1 MKKVF
6 IGFDPK
12 EIAAFQICA
21 YSIWKNASEPI
32 AIIPLNIRQLGN
44 FQNTDYKAST
54 EFAFTRFLVPYLSAF
69 KGWSVFMDCDMLVL
83 GDIADLFVEA
93 NPEADVSVVKH
104 EYAPKPDDKFLGQQ
118 QTVYEKKN
126 WSSVMVFNNDACKNL
141 SKHYVNTASGLH
153 LHQFEWAS
161 KVGSLPASWNHLV
174 DEAQPPSDVNLVHYT
189 RGGPY
194 FAEYANCGFS
204 KVWREYWQEANS
216 VLDRKIL
223 GVGNV

>member
-12 EIAAFQICA
+12 EIAAFQVCA

-32 AIIPLNIRQLGN
+32 AIIPLNIRQIPG

-83 GDIADLFVEA
+83 GDIVEIFEAADP
-93 NPEADVSVVKH
+93 NADVSVVKH
-104 EYAPKPDDKFLGQQ
+104 DYLPKMDDKFLGQQ
-118 QTVYEKKN
+118 QTTYNKKN
-126 WSSVMVFNNDACKNL
+126 WSSVMVFNNDACKLL

-153 LHQFEWAS
+153 LHQFEWATA
-161 KVGSLPASWNHLV
+161 VAELPPSWNVLV
-174 DEAQPPSDVNLVHYT
+174 GEGNDQGFADIVHFT

-194 FAEYANCGFS
+194 FAEYADCGYS
-204 KVWREYWQEANS
+204 KEWRKYWREANS
-216 VLDRKIL
+216 VLDVKIL
-223 GVGNV
+223 GEG